1 MDVCW
6 AFSSLV
12 LLCSL
17 LVDTELPN
25 LENIPLEISCFNDG
39 LVPKSILNRAA
50 KAGALLSTMFFSPQP
65 NQCKNGVEFA
75 FIPKNLSYV
84 EQKTC
89 QTVMKD
95 GITDD
100 HAVQLTAQYAEAF
113 KQRGYSDSIT
123 PSFSFQINTTLVCQ
137 VIPSLFI
144 DAAHNG
150 PSTNLLY
157 PLCFMFY
164 YVSI

>member
-17 LVDTELPN
+17 LVDTELPD

-65 NQCKNGVEFA
+65 NQCKNGVEFP

-100 HAVQLTAQYAEAF
+100 HAVQLTVQICT
-113 KQRGYSDSIT
+113 QRHLNKGDILIPLHLPSASRSI
-123 PSFSFQINTTLVCQ
+123 QL
-137 VIPSLFI
+137 
-144 DAAHNG
+144 
-150 PSTNLLY
+150 
-157 PLCFMFY
+157 
-164 YVSI
+164 